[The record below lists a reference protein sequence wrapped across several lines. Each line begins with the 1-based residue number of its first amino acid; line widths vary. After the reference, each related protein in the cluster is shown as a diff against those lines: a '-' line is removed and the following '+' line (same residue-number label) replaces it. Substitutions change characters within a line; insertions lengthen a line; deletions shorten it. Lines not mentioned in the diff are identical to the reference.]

1 MEATAA
7 VNDHQGTAAPTAAE
21 TGVLV
26 ETTTTVVMT
35 TLTRKVR
42 KRVRKVTEGVTPKR
56 LQTLVPAVARVAQA
70 RTNETN
76 TYLKI

>member
-1 MEATAA
+1 METTAA

-26 ETTTTVVMT
+26 ETTTAVVMA
-35 TLTRKVR
+35 TLTRTVR
-42 KRVRKVTEGVTPKR
+42 NRVKKATDGGDPTEPSY
-56 LQTLVPAVARVAQA
+56 PSSSSSSSSSSSD
-70 RTNETN
+70 N